1 VTTTANTV
9 SRVGVAA
16 ASVLAVG
23 GAVAA
28 YFAVFAP
35 EVGFAWARVSEECG
49 KSPVLRDC
57 LDLVRVM
64 NGLRVRTWLVGFCFL
79 FGGLV
84 GAVGCC
90 IATCC
95 LAPPPTTARPDGRR
109 ATVTMAIVLVA
120 LAAIVVTGGLL
131 IALRLS

>member
-1 VTTTANTV
+1 MTTNADTV
-9 SRVGVAA
+9 SRIGVVAA
-16 ASVLAVG
+16 SLLAVG
-23 GAVAA
+23 GIVAA

-35 EVGFAWARVSEECG
+35 EVGLAWARVNEECS
-49 KSPVLRDC
+49 KSPVLREC
-57 LDLVRVM
+57 LDLVRVV

-84 GAVGCC
+84 SAVGCC
-90 IATCC
+90 IATGC
-95 LAPPPTTARPDGRR
+95 LAPSHPTARPDARR
-109 ATVTMAIVLVA
+109 ATAAVAIALVV